1 MENEQKKK
9 AFRDYSNYF
18 KKTYNR
24 LPERIKRKFERVVFE
39 LEDNSLGRG
48 RKRRNIKDC
57 RCSTVRIDR
66 SYRLAFREHDD
77 NTIELLAAGKRND
90 VYEYLKNKA
99 ESKIAGEIKSRIRNR
114 T

>member
-1 MENEQKKK
+1 MENGQKKK
-9 AFRDYSNYF
+9 AFRRYNNYF
-18 KKTYNR
+18 KKTYSR

-39 LEDNSLGRG
+39 LENNSLSTG
-48 RKRRNIKDC
+48 RKKRNIKDC

-66 SYRLAFREHDD
+66 AYRLAFREHDD

-90 VYEYLKNKA
+90 VYEYLKNKVD
-99 ESKIAGEIKSRIRNR
+99 SKLNEGIIYRNRNR